1 MEVGELRIPDRFE
14 RLRDLDAGTLGAIV
28 VPVESM
34 LAVIDERF
42 MDMHAADRGSFMILR
57 GQTGAGKSTFLDTV
71 SFFRVDVETQRIS
84 QSQGLASGIP
94 LGPVSH
100 PRIVVLEGR
109 EALGQVSRQE
119 IEATMHAV
127 NQFIRSEAGCTSL
140 VVWPTNTDD
149 LTSLLKELGNNLG
162 GEALFGLTGPITM
175 FEGPAK
181 ADYVRIA
188 QQTVATLN
196 DGASLDA
203 LGVSLEHAEKLVGES
218 ETIGSYLARI
228 RKASVQ
234 AGDRVRRLLV
244 KERYRLWT
252 VVVAGNEPEGDVA
265 ALTRGGQAYA
275 DIDRLVNST
284 GANIVN
290 ELKQH
295 PEMLGI
301 LGTVL
306 DARIVHLDMVCINAI
321 ARTFG
326 TSSLHAAM
334 QGQGMQISADS
345 SAVRRIQ
352 ESDLGTLLQ
361 GMPLRTRKRGPKP
374 GQNTKDA
381 FVKLAEISRTSD
393 GLLNEAVGRALVA
406 AGLVEQF
413 KIEHPLGADLSFFS
427 DIYCI
432 KEGAPIRLEFMWR
445 TRTGRATIANYVLGK
460 LNNYG
465 KAIGLMN

>member
-1 MEVGELRIPDRFE
+1 
-14 RLRDLDAGTLGAIV
+14 
-28 VPVESM
+28 
-34 LAVIDERF
+34 
-42 MDMHAADRGSFMILR
+42 MDMHAADRGSFTILR

-71 SFFRVDVETQRIS
+71 SFFRADVETIRIS
-84 QSQGLASGIP
+84 PSEDLVSGV
-94 LGPVSH
+94 LLDQVVH

-127 NQFIRSEAGCTSL
+127 NQFVRSDAGRTSL

-149 LTSLLKELGNNLG
+149 LTELLKELGGNLG
-162 GEALFGLTGPITM
+162 GEALFGLTGPVTR
-175 FEGPAK
+175 FEGPDK
-181 ADYVRIA
+181 NDYVRIA

-203 LGVSLEHAEKLVGES
+203 LGVSLELAEKLASES

-234 AGDRVRRLLV
+234 AGNRVRRLLV
-244 KERYRLWT
+244 KERFRLWT
-252 VVVAGNEPEGDVA
+252 VVIAGNEPEGDVA

-290 ELKQH
+290 ELKQY

-306 DARIVHLDMVCINAI
+306 DARIIHLDMVSVNAI

-326 TSSLHAAM
+326 TPTLHGLM
-334 QGQGMQISADS
+334 QAQGMRPVQIH
-345 SAVRRIQ
+345 
-352 ESDLGTLLQ
+352 
-361 GMPLRTRKRGPKP
+361 LRSG
-374 GQNTKDA
+374 
-381 FVKLAEISRTSD
+381 
-393 GLLNEAVGRALVA
+393 
-406 AGLVEQF
+406 
-413 KIEHPLGADLSFFS
+413 
-427 DIYCI
+427 
-432 KEGAPIRLEFMWR
+432 EFR
-445 TRTGRATIANYVLGK
+445 
-460 LNNYG
+460 
-465 KAIGLMN
+465 KAI